1 MIRKKTGILIVIGLG
16 AIILVGLAFWGQ
28 IDFKNPLSEI
38 RNSQNLAEQEAFL
51 TINDGIT
58 EPKTFK
64 VKLEEGMTAFDLLQ
78 KKTQELNIN
87 LKTQNYDLGVFIE
100 AIGDKENGTDGQYW
114 LYYVNGEMPQ
124 VAADKQIIKT
134 GDNVE
139 FKFEKSPF

>member
-28 IDFKNPLSEI
+28 INFKNPLSEI
-38 RNSQNLAEQEAFL
+38 RNSHNLAEPEAFL